1 MSSNTALNPVA
12 DRAGAALWWTAA
24 ALLCLAAWNCTA
36 PVGAHSAKLLVAAIA
51 FFGVVNAWSS
61 YTSSG
66 DKTRVLPYML
76 VLTVFWSLLI
86 WALRT
91 AVIDGQRYYFLA
103 DDMMISMR
111 AARNFADGLGLVW
124 NPGERIEV
132 FTNLLWTLMMSLT
145 DLLHLPDRLAS
156 LPIMIISVIGGV
168 ACLPLAQR
176 WAQALGANAATQRL
190 LLMAMM
196 VNAVLTTNVVVAFEQ
211 TLIVTILMAAI
222 VYLLEDI
229 QTGALRPWG
238 YLCLGVI
245 PLFRMDAAIL
255 SVATGLWAIYEHP
268 RRFKVILLLAMG
280 VAPSVIATIARH
292 AYYGDWL
299 PNTYYLKMVGW
310 PDRIHTGLHYTKGFL
325 KGYGWA
331 FVLIALAMWRGGM
344 RWNAAWRAVLI
355 ICLAQLAY
363 GAYIGGDVLG
373 VHRVFAAVVVLLLA
387 AGLTA
392 SQTLFNNKHVT
403 AVIGVVAATLLA
415 RSTYIMPGLSEVWR
429 QDSNNI
435 RLALTLNQQ
444 APTALLADG
453 YAGNLFYF
461 APRVRGIDVLG
472 KTDAH
477 IAHMNVPHHGN
488 TPGHNKF
495 DFDYSIGERHPDYV
509 VALYEGASPAEETLK
524 KTDGDWIFD
533 RYQWF
538 NRAFR
543 EHCLPHPMP
552 WNTWRTVF
560 RCDWSESAAQPA
572 AHPTVD

>member
-1 MSSNTALNPVA
+1 MSSTTTLAPSSGRTA
-12 DRAGAALWWTAA
+12 AGLWWAA
-24 ALLCLAAWNCTA
+24 ATLLCFAAWNCSA
-36 PVGAHSAKLLVAAIA
+36 PLAAHSVQLLVAAIA
-51 FFGVVNAWSS
+51 FFGIVTAWSS
-61 YTSSG
+61 YSTDG
-66 DKTRVLPYML
+66 EKTRVLPYVL

-86 WALRT
+86 WGLRT
-91 AVIDGQRYYFLA
+91 AVVNGERYYFLA

-111 AARNFADGLGLVW
+111 AARNFADGLGLDW
-124 NPGERIEV
+124 NPGERLEV
-132 FTNLLWTLMMSLT
+132 FTNLLWTLLMSAT
-145 DLLHLPDRLAS
+145 DLLRLPDRLAS
-156 LPIMIISVIGGV
+156 IPMMVISVIGGV

-211 TLIVTILMAAI
+211 VYIVTILMAA
-222 VYLLEDI
+222 LLFFLQDI

-238 YLCLGVI
+238 YLCLGII

-255 SVATGLWAIYEHP
+255 SVATGLWVIYEHP
-268 RRFKVILLLAMG
+268 RRLKVIYCLVLG
-280 VAPSVIATIARH
+280 VVPSIIATVARH

-325 KGYGWA
+325 YGYGWA
-331 FVLIALAMWRGGM
+331 FVLIALAMWRGGL

-355 ICLAQLAY
+355 ICFAQLAY

-387 AGLTA
+387 AGFTA

-403 AVIGVVAATLLA
+403 AVIAVVAATLLA
-415 RSTYIMPGLSEVWR
+415 RSSYIIPGLAEVWR

-435 RLALTLNQQ
+435 QLALKLNEEI
-444 APTALLADG
+444 PTALIAEG

-461 APRVRGIDVLG
+461 APKVRGIDVLG

-495 DFDYSIGERHPDYV
+495 DFDYSIGVRHPDYV
-509 VALYEGASPAEETLK
+509 IALYEGASPDAETLAK
-524 KTDGDWIFD
+524 VDGDWNFP

-538 NRAFR
+538 NTAFR

-560 RCDWSESAAQPA
+560 RCDWSNAEARPA
-572 AHPTVD
+572 NPS